1 MGSPYLYERQAEYW
15 TSREIEDYFLDAG
28 YEIVT
33 FPLSQRTEKVVP
45 FDFIFFEQAT
55 TKLFGL
61 QYKAVLKRLR
71 LLAPKSRRKRR
82 RKRGQTTFF
91 SVTAIL

>member
-61 QYKAVLKRLR
+61 QYKALYSNDFDYWPLNRAENGAENGDR
-71 LLAPKSRRKRR
+71 PP
-82 RKRGQTTFF
+82 F
-91 SVTAIL
+91 SA